1 MNDAWQRSQ
10 LSRIKEEVKERR
22 TLILRA
28 NGISI
33 INIEHD
39 VVAGFFVAMSVISSS
54 IKLKSQV
61 KIAYGRLRRS
71 AHSANDRRRLVE
83 NKISP

>member
-1 MNDAWQRSQ
+1 MNDAWQPSQ
-10 LSRIKEEVKERR
+10 LSRGSKKERR
-22 TLILRA
+22 TLILLRA

-33 INIEHD
+33 INKEHD
-39 VVAGFFVAMSVISSS
+39 VVAGFFVAMSVISCS

-61 KIAYGRLRRS
+61 KITYGRFRRS

>member
-1 MNDAWQRSQ
+1 MATKSTFA
-10 LSRIKEEVKERR
+10 RIKEEVKERR

-33 INIEHD
+33 INKEHD

>member
-33 INIEHD
+33 INKEHD
-39 VVAGFFVAMSVISSS
+39 VVAGF
-54 IKLKSQV
+54 L
-61 KIAYGRLRRS
+61 
-71 AHSANDRRRLVE
+71 
-83 NKISP
+83 